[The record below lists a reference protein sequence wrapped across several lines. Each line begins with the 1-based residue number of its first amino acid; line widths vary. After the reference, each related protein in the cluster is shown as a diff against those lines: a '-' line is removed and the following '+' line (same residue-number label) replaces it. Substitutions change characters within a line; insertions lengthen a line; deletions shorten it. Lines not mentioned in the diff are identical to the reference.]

1 MNRRNTLTAISASLL
16 FAGLAASAGDVMAQS
31 AKQLADTYSGVS
43 FTTTDA
49 AGNSTPVYGP
59 NPRALLVLTA
69 DGHYNMVIMRESLP
83 KFVSNSRLKG
93 TAEENQAVIAGSLGH
108 FGKYTID
115 EKDNSITFHIDS
127 ATFPNWDKT
136 SQKRPLTLKADQF
149 SYTTAAT
156 GGGTAEVVWKR
167 VK

>member
-1 MNRRNTLTAISASLL
+1 MNRRNTFTAISASLL
-16 FAGLAASAGDVMAQS
+16 FAALAASARDVAAQS
-31 AKQLADTYSGVS
+31 AAQLAGTYSGVS
-43 FTTTDA
+43 FTSTDA
-49 AGNSTPVYGP
+49 AGNSTPVFGP
-59 NPRALLVLTA
+59 NPRAMLVLTA

-83 KFVSNSRLKG
+83 KFVLNNRLKG
-93 TAEENQAVIAGSLGH
+93 AAEENLAVVAGSLAH

-136 SQKRPLTLKADQF
+136 SQKRPLTLKGDQF
-149 SYTTAAT
+149 SYTTPAS